1 MDRRKGKHRPSRS
14 EVNVQIVN
22 PQVLTLTKAAEFVA
36 QTTGLKP
43 HLNTVTRWV
52 LRGVRGHRLRAMRVG
67 RAWVTTKSDVL
78 ELLERLNEVGDPNSD
93 SAADGALASQRAELA
108 RQHHKALAQELGI
121 EA

>member
-1 MDRRKGKHRPSRS
+1 MVRPVRKPSNSRT
-14 EVNVQIVN
+14 EVNVQIVD
-22 PQVLTLTKAAEFVA
+22 PQVLTLAKAATFVA

-43 HLNTVTRWV
+43 HINTITRWV
-52 LRGVRGHRLRAMRVG
+52 LRGVRGHRLPAMRVG
-67 RAWVTTKSDVL
+67 RAWVTRKSDVL
-78 ELLERLNEVGDPNSD
+78 EFLARLNEVGKPNSD